1 MKTLVPSINE
11 LQEILI
17 DTKMA
22 PGNLLIHLLLHLL
35 IHQTNVY

>member
-17 DTKMA
+17 DIKMV

>member
-17 DTKMA
+17 DIKMA